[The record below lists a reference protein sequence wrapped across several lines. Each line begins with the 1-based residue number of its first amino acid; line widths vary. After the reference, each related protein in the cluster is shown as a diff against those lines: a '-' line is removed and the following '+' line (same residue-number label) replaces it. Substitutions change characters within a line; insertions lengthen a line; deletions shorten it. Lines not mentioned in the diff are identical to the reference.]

1 MKKVSMYALSTCPW
15 CKKTK
20 KFFTENNIQ
29 FDFIDYD
36 LADAA
41 AQKRIIADMERYG
54 ATGFPFVMIEDDTIE
69 GYNPDRYKQLLGL

>member
-1 MKKVSMYALSTCPW
+1 MKKVNLYALSTCPW

-20 KFFTENNIQ
+20 KFFTENNVK
-29 FDFIDYD
+29 FDFINYD

-41 AQKRIIADMERYG
+41 TQKRIIADMERYG